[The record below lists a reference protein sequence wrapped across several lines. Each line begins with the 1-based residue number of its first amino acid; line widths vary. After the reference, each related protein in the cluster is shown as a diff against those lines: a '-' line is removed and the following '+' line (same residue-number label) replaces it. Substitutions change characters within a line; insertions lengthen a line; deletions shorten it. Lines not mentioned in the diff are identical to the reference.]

1 MTRARVPAASSEFA
15 EAQFGGGADEEAPD
29 AHRRRRSGCVGGYDK
44 LLLLTLGFRAALATV

>member
-15 EAQFGGGADEEAPD
+15 EAQFGGRADEEAPD
-29 AHRRRRSGCVGGYDK
+29 AHRRRRSGCAGYDK